1 MGILSIIGLIHT
13 FDYIMASGL
22 LKYVGRPREMSSS
35 REGKEATNER
45 IKARME
51 QMGMVE
57 SELQWPPKTSIR
69 GTSNKMSSNRHV
81 IADQARVAPKSL
93 KLNRSTSLVPQVLD
107 SRSKASS
114 GQMSPTRRGDRLPG
128 IQNDSNYSGSEGGMF
143 DTDAENLESTTYI
156 SDVGEGSVSQ
166 AHDNG
171 DLAVVSGNLF
181 NDGSEYEE
189 RVPAI
194 RNANARRHAHSKDDP
209 KTETIDVDM
218 SSSDGHGS
226 SDQDSND
233 DGSQYGYD
241 ATNATL
247 EEPPDTEYSQIVNT
261 PISTQRAIE
270 GVLESPSI
278 QQSLA
283 CRTIAGRSKQ
293 PPITMPSRIG
303 IANPAVTVSEHE
315 VQDGGSQ
322 YTENMPKPMSTSGVI
337 IKGPTRPENSKKV
350 AQSAFAK
357 DSFRPTIEQ
366 QRQQI
371 QQSVVLG
378 PVHSTQQGS
387 VHDILTARAVS
398 QTNSQWEAKN
408 SHSIPSGQRVL
419 QSESRPTMPAGNISE
434 VQHALLA
441 PAQTVPHELSKA
453 SWQQPSPFLH
463 DKPLDTQLDASAQLP
478 ERFRAPNVI
487 APSYAH
493 YSAPQYPGTKRP
505 EDPQLS
511 DLPPVN
517 DTAGTIGKKAESRK
531 RDLELDYTPAELSGM
546 TYKLLNSES
555 FDHIPKITSANLQ
568 NEFPEAILKDKIQ
581 LAYNLKEND
590 KCQSQR
596 QALFTNLTL
605 EQYEDAG
612 DLLLEKFSDVVGR
625 YKEARR
631 SKRIVAK
638 EFEKEVNQREQL
650 VRGKT
655 TAVHGDLIGLRQAG
669 QKVVQGKYA

>member
-1 MGILSIIGLIHT
+1 
-13 FDYIMASGL
+13 MASGL

-57 SELQWPPKTSIR
+57 PELQWESKTSIR

-81 IADQARVAPKSL
+81 IADHARVAPKSL
-93 KLNRSTSLVPQVLD
+93 KLNRSTSLVPQILD

-114 GQMSPTRRGDRLPG
+114 GQISPTQRGDRVPG
-128 IQNDSNYSGSEGGMF
+128 VRNDSDYSGNEGGMF

-156 SDVGEGSVSQ
+156 SDVGEGSLSQ

-171 DLAVVSGNLF
+171 DLVVVSGNQF
-181 NDGSEYEE
+181 NNGSEYEE
-189 RVPAI
+189 RVPGI
-194 RNANARRHAHSKDDP
+194 RNSNARRHTHSKDDP

-226 SDQDSND
+226 PDQDSD
-233 DGSQYGYD
+233 DDRSQYGYE

-261 PISTQRAIE
+261 PISRQRAIE

-278 QQSLA
+278 QQGLA
-283 CRTIAGRSKQ
+283 GRTIAGRSKQ
-293 PPITMPSRIG
+293 PPITMQSKIG

-315 VQDGGSQ
+315 VQDGRSQ
-322 YTENMPKPMSTSGVI
+322 YTEDIPKPISTSGVI
-337 IKGPTRPENSKKV
+337 TKGPTRPENSKKV

-371 QQSVVLG
+371 QQSVVLE
-378 PVHSTQQGS
+378 PVHSIQRGS
-387 VHDILTARAVS
+387 VHDISTERAVF
-398 QTNSQWEAKN
+398 QIHSQWEAKN
-408 SHSIPSGQRVL
+408 SHSIPSSQRAL
-419 QSESRPTMPAGNISE
+419 QGESRPTIPAGDISE
-434 VQHALLA
+434 LQHVLLE
-441 PAQTVPHELSKA
+441 PTQTVPHELSKA
-453 SWQQPSPFLH
+453 SWQQPSPFSH
-463 DKPLDTQLDASAQLP
+463 DKPLNTQFDDSAQLP
-478 ERFRAPNVI
+478 EHFRAPNLI
-487 APSYAH
+487 APPHAH
-493 YSAPQYPGTKRP
+493 YSALQCVGTKRP
-505 EDPQLS
+505 GDPRLS

-517 DTAGTIGKKAESRK
+517 DTTGTNGDNAESRK
-531 RDLELDYTPAELSGM
+531 RDLELDYTPTELSGM
-546 TYKLLNSES
+546 TYKVLNSES
-555 FDHIPKITSANLQ
+555 FDHIPKISSANLQ
-568 NEFPEAILKDKIQ
+568 NEFPEAILKEKIQ

-612 DLLLEKFSDVVGR
+612 DILLEKFSDVVGR

-638 EFEKEVNQREQL
+638 EFEKEVLQREQI